1 MVDRKL
7 GRGLDFFLSPS
18 NRGVTPPAPAAPQ
31 APLVAG
37 PSETRPAEP
46 IATLPAQVVPGSE
59 LLMVAVGSLVANP
72 YQPRT
77 DIDQSDLTEL
87 TQSIKE
93 SGVLQPI
100 LARRVGTS
108 MQIVAGERR
117 WRAAKLAGLVEVPVI
132 FRATTDQ
139 ESAVFALVEN
149 LQREDLIE
157 KATAFRQLQAQLGA
171 KQEEVAQRVGLD
183 RSTVANLMRLLDL
196 APEVQQHVS
205 RGTLSMGHARALL
218 AIKDPQLQTKLADE
232 VIRQS
237 HSVRALE
244 ELVRQHAVGLPASSP
259 AKRRNASQVK
269 AAWLKE
275 IEETLMETFS
285 TSIKV
290 KYGRRS
296 SVIEITCAGREEFER
311 IYARLKES

>member
-1 MVDRKL
+1 MVM
-7 GRGLDFFLSPS
+7 
-18 NRGVTPPAPAAPQ
+18 
-31 APLVAG
+31 
-37 PSETRPAEP
+37 
-46 IATLPAQVVPGSE
+46 VP
-59 LLMVAVGSLVANP
+59 VGTLVANP
-72 YQPRT
+72 HQPRT

-87 TQSIKE
+87 SQSIKE

-100 LARRVGTS
+100 LARRVGGS
-108 MQIVAGERR
+108 LQIVAGERR
-117 WRAAKLAGLVEVPVI
+117 WRAAKLAGLDEVPVLV
-132 FRATTDQ
+132 RATTDQ

-149 LQREDLIE
+149 LQREDLNAIE
-157 KATAFRQLQAQLGA
+157 KAKAFRQLQAQLGA

-183 RSTVANLMRLLDL
+183 RSTVANFMRLLEL

-218 AIKDPQLQTKLADE
+218 SIKDPKLQTKLADE

-237 HSVRALE
+237 LSVRALE
-244 ELVRQHAVGLPASSP
+244 ELARQHAVGLPAAALP
-259 AKRRNASQVK
+259 KKRSAEQVK

-285 TSIKV
+285 TNVKV
-290 KYGRRS
+290 KYGRKS